1 MEETDVSIRQEAPMG
16 TMERRQMSLEDFQAL
31 PEDVRAE
38 YVDGVALMAPPGTP
52 AHNRAARWIANA
64 IEEGCPALFVATE
77 SGVATGVPR
86 AGGSRMSMR
95 S

>member
-1 MEETDVSIRQEAPMG
+1 MG